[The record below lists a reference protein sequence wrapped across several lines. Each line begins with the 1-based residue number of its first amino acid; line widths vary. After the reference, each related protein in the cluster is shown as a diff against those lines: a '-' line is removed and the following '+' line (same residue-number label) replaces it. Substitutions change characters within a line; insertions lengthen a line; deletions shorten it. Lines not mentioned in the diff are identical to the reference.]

1 MAAAFSFEERT
12 SHMAPDICIYHAHCI
27 DGFTAAWAI
36 YKRWPD
42 AAFIAAGYGEALPD
56 VAGKHVLIVD
66 FSYKLPVLNYLALE
80 AKSVTILDHH
90 KSAQADLALFAVSDM
105 TALLPMDVL
114 ALQPVSVQALFD
126 MDKSGAMLAWE
137 YAHPGK
143 AAPNI
148 VDHVQDRD
156 LWRFALHGTKEI
168 NASLALL
175 PMDMAVWCL
184 TADQLQGEGWHDHYN
199 MGSALMRQ
207 ATKNCEAVIGASL
220 TMRTIDGHFVLV
232 VNAPHFMASEIGN
245 ILAEKGFPFAAT
257 WYDTFNNKRAFSL
270 RSTDAGED
278 VSVIAAK
285 FGGGGHRNAAGFAV
299 DLDHFVWEPV

>member
-1 MAAAFSFEERT
+1 
-12 SHMAPDICIYHAHCI
+12 MAPDICIYHAHCI

-36 YKRWPD
+36 YKRWPE
-42 AAFIAAGYGEALPD
+42 ATFIAASYGEAPPD

-66 FSYKLPVLNYLALE
+66 FSFKRPVLLE
-80 AKSVTILDHH
+80 MAKSAASITILDHH
-90 KSAQADLALFAVSDM
+90 VSAQKDLAPFAVADM
-105 TALLPMDVL
+105 NALEPPEVL
-114 ALQPVSVQALFD
+114 ALSVAAIQALFD
-126 MDKSGAMLAWE
+126 MYRSGAMLAWE

-143 AAPNI
+143 AVPNI

-156 LWRFALHGTKEI
+156 LWCFAHHGTEEI

-184 TADQLQGEGWHDHYN
+184 TADQLQGEGWHEHYA

-220 TMRTIDGHFVLV
+220 TMRTIDGHFVPT

-299 DLDHFVWEPV
+299 DLDYFVWEPV